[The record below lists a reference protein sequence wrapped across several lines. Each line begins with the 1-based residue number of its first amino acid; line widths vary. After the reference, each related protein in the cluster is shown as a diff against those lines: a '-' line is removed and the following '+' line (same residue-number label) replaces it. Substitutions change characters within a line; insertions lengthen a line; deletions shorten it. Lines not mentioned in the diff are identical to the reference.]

1 MTSISNSLAA
11 YKEKLDLAWNSID
24 QHQIERLEKDL
35 LSTLK
40 KGKSVFICGNG
51 GSATNANHLANDL
64 LYGINPDGKGIKV
77 HSLCAN
83 SSINTCLA
91 NDTGYEN
98 IFCKQLSTLGAKEDL
113 LIALSGSGNSQ
124 NIVNALKEARKIGIK
139 TCAMLGFDGGECIK
153 LADTVIHFQ
162 IDDMQIS
169 EDFQMIIGHIL
180 MKLIKIRI
188 SSQ

>member
-11 YKEKLDLAWNSID
+11 YKKMIDLAWNSID
-24 QHQIERLEKDL
+24 LHQIEKLENDL
-35 LSTLK
+35 LSTWK
-40 KGKSVFICGNG
+40 NNKTVFICGNG
-51 GSATNANHLANDL
+51 GSAANANHLANDL

-98 IFCKQLSTLGAKEDL
+98 VFSRQLNTLGSKEDL
-113 LIALSGSGNSQ
+113 LIALSGSGNSL
-124 NIVNALKEARKIGIK
+124 NVVNALKEARKIGIK

-180 MKLIKIRI
+180 MKVINIRI